1 MSAISDKLKS
11 TIQKVLDMPKQE
23 LQKKVELIITATRA
37 GAEDGGKT
45 EKILNQIEQAQ
56 AKINQVENI
65 IQTVNAVITS
75 LEDAR
80 KAAEATEKAS
90 TISASLNPAA
100 AAVAVAQKFVIE
112 KVKQETEEAKDAL
125 NVAPKLIENFKN
137 FVNETKVKLEKV
149 KKQADR
155 KKALR
160 EQRKRKLNS

>member
-1 MSAISDKLKS
+1 MSSISDKLKS

-75 LEDAR
+75 LEAAR

-112 KVKQETEEAKDAL
+112 K
-125 NVAPKLIENFKN
+125 
-137 FVNETKVKLEKV
+137 EK
-149 KKQADR
+149 
-155 KKALR
+155 
-160 EQRKRKLNS
+160 